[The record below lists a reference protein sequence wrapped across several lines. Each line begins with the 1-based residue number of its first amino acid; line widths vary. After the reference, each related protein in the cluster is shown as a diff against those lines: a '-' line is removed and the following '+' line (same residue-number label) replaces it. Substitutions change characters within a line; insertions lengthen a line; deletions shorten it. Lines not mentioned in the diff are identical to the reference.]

1 MKKFMKDTL
10 TIGFA
15 IFAVFFGAGN
25 LIFPPWIGQ
34 VAGAAWPPAMV
45 GLIITEIALPI
56 LAVVAMVMVR
66 FLPYRT
72 KVLLYQQL
80 EYCRAG

>member
-34 VAGAAWPPAMV
+34 AAGSAWLPAMV

-80 EYCRAG
+80 EYRRAG